1 MLLPH
6 HSKLRDTW
14 RCHSLSEMRNPT
26 QHFIFSFTCLHFLV
40 NLSWEFSLLRSL
52 KWIKS
57 ESLEQSFKMT
67 TVFEKDPIVVKRQ
80 VLDWENAYC
89 ILWQPL
95 QVFFKAHFDVDP
107 HLSECECRAENTS
120 QGRALGRSL
129 KARQWPDSVDFSLM
143 KFKTNSLQL
152 VIVLPVKEP
161 MILIKL
167 PWPNAPER
175 HVIQNHHTYDS

>member
-1 MLLPH
+1 MPLPH

-67 TVFEKDPIVVKRQ
+67 IVFEKGPIVVKRQ
-80 VLDWENAYC
+80 VLDWINAYC

-95 QVFFKAHFDVDP
+95 QVCFKKKKTQSDIDP
-107 HLSECECRAENTS
+107 HLSECECRAETTS

-129 KARQWPDSVDFSLM
+129 KARQWPDSVGFS
-143 KFKTNSLQL
+143 
-152 VIVLPVKEP
+152 
-161 MILIKL
+161 LIKL
-167 PWPNAPER
+167 KIN
-175 HVIQNHHTYDS
+175 SL